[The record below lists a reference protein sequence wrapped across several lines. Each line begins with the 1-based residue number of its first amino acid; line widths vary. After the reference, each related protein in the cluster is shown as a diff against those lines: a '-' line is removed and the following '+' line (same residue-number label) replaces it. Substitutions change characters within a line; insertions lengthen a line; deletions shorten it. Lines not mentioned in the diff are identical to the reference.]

1 VQEKALTKFIKS
13 ISTMNSQQ
21 VGDLIEKYYLG
32 ETTAE
37 EDQQLSIFLANDKSD
52 LYQSEKA
59 QFLFYKKSSEQKLSK
74 LLKEQIEKK
83 INQIST
89 LFPIRTIIKLAAILV
104 VALGLGYYFVAQRD
118 SQTVE
123 IITQKSNNTKVHLPD
138 GSTVWIN
145 KFSKLTYPRKFDK
158 RVREVYLEGQAY
170 FEVTKDI
177 KKPFVVHSLQATTK
191 VVGTSFNIR
200 SFKAEENIELTVYTG
215 KVFFGSDKK
224 VEVLAGSQV
233 IFKKKD
239 NQLAETRFKNLN
251 SLAWKNG
258 ELKYEDTEFRIVFQ
272 DLERYFNVKFE
283 IQQKQL
289 LHCHFSGTFFEP
301 KLEEVLN
308 VIKYVLAIEYKKKE
322 NTIYIS
328 GQSCGKSQ

>member
-59 QFLFYKKSSEQKLSK
+59 QFLFYIASGEQKASK
-74 LLKEQIEKK
+74 LLNERIEKG
-83 INQIST
+83 ISPVT
-89 LFPIRTIIKLAAILV
+89 ILFSIRTISKLAAILV
-104 VALGLGYYFVAQRD
+104 ITLGLGYYFVVQRD
-118 SQTVE
+118 SQTIE
-123 IITQKSNNTKVHLPD
+123 IITQKSNNTKVQLPD

-145 KFSKLTYPRKFDK
+145 QLSKLSYPKKFDNT
-158 RVREVYLEGQAY
+158 VREVYLEGQAY
-170 FEVTKDI
+170 FEVTKDS

-200 SFKAEENIELTVYTG
+200 SYKEDENIELTVYTG
-215 KVFFGSDKK
+215 KVLFGSDKK
-224 VEVLAGSQV
+224 LEVLAGSQM
-233 IFKKKD
+233 IFKKKE
-239 NQLAETRFKNLN
+239 NQLTEIRFKNLN
-251 SLAWKNG
+251 SLAWKNK
-258 ELKYEDTEFRIVFQ
+258 ELKYEDAELRIVFH

-289 LHCHFSGTFFEP
+289 LQCHFSGTFFEP
-301 KLEEVLN
+301 KLQEVLN
-308 VIKYVLAIEYKKKE
+308 VIKYVLAIEYQQEE